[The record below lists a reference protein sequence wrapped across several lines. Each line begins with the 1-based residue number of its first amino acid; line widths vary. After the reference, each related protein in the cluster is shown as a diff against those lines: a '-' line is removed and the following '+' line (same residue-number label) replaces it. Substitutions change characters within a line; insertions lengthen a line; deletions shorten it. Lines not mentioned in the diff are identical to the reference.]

1 MNGQLV
7 KLKIEAYKD
16 KKYSPSKKVDNF
28 EVMFNPD
35 TYSRTWE
42 NQYYTIEPAG
52 SSVTEERFNVTNPS
66 GFKLKFILD
75 GTGAGAVASMKGKS
89 NAPVDIDNEIKRFR
103 KLTCDYNGEIHRP
116 LYCKISWGTLILK
129 CILKEVTVS
138 YTMFKPNGDPLRATI
153 DATFSENFDPALQ
166 KAISKSSSP
175 DLTHYRVVKL
185 GDSLPGMSFYIYG
198 DMSYYP
204 LVAKYN
210 NLRNFRKLM
219 PGTKIAF
226 PPLVELKRKNT

>member
-1 MNGQLV
+1 MSGQLV

-16 KKYSPSKKVDNF
+16 KKYSQSDKVDTF

-42 NQYYTIEPAG
+42 NQYYPIEPAG
-52 SSVTEERFNVTNPS
+52 SSVNEERFNVKKPS
-66 GFKLKFILD
+66 DFTLKFIMD
-75 GTGAGAVASMKGKS
+75 GTGAGAVSSMKGKS
-89 NAPVDIDNEIKRFR
+89 SAPVDIDSEIKRFR
-103 KLTCDYNGEIHRP
+103 KLTCDYHGEIHRP
-116 LYCKISWGTLILK
+116 LYCKISWGTLIFY
-129 CILKEVTVS
+129 CILKKVTIS
-138 YTMFKPNGDPLRATI
+138 YTMFKPNGDPLRAI
-153 DATFSENFDPALQ
+153 VDAIFSENLDPALQ

-185 GDSLPGMSFYIYG
+185 GDSLPGMSFRIYG

-204 LVAKYN
+204 LVAEYN

-226 PPLVELKRKNT
+226 PPLVELEREDT